1 MVTTVTLNPALDYV
15 LHLTEFVPGAVNR
28 AATAS
33 VQAGGKGVNV
43 STVLHTLGEET
54 CALGFAAGFT
64 GQEVE
69 RQLREQGVP
78 TKFLHLEAGMS
89 RINVKLKA
97 GAESEVNGP
106 GPAVPPAAVEE
117 LLRQLEALPAGET
130 LVLAGS
136 IPPPLP
142 RTLYGQI
149 LARLANHNI
158 TTVVDAEGALLAQTL
173 AYHPFLVK
181 PNRAELA
188 ALLGRAMDSEAAIEY
203 GAAQLQRQGARNV
216 LVSLAGDGALLL
228 DETKQFRRL
237 AAPRG
242 TVRNSVGAG
251 DSMVAG
257 FLAGWRRTQD
267 YAQALR
273 LGVAAGSTTAFSE
286 GLAGCEA
293 IEQLC
298 AKL

>member
-15 LHLTEFVPGAVNR
+15 LHLPAFVPGAVNR
-28 AATAS
+28 AADAC
-33 VQAGGKGVNV
+33 VQAGGKGINV
-43 STVLHTLGEET
+43 SAVLHALGEET
-54 CALGFAAGFT
+54 RALGFTAGFT
-64 GQEVE
+64 GQEIE

-78 TKFLHLEAGMS
+78 AQFLHLKTGMS

-106 GPAVPPAAVEE
+106 GPAVPPAAVEQ
-117 LLRQLEALPAGET
+117 LLRQLEALPDGET

-142 RTLYGQI
+142 QTLYGQI
-149 LARLANHNI
+149 LARLAGRQI
-158 TTVVDAEGALLAQTL
+158 DAVVDAEGALLAQTL

-188 ALLGRAMDSEAAIEY
+188 AFLGRAVDSEAALED

-228 DETKQFRRL
+228 DETKQYRRL

-242 TVRNSVGAG
+242 KVCNSVGAG

-257 FLAGWRRTQD
+257 FLAGWRRTGD

-273 LGVAAGSTTAFSE
+273 LGVATGSATAFSE
-286 GLAGCEA
+286 GLAGRGA
-293 IEQLC
+293 IEQVF

>member
-15 LHLTEFVPGAVNR
+15 LHLPQFVPGAVNR
-28 AATAS
+28 AAAAD

-43 STVLHTLGEET
+43 SAVLHRLGEET
-54 CALGFAAGFT
+54 RALGFAAGFT
-64 GQEVE
+64 GREIE
-69 RQLREQGVP
+69 RLLREQGVP
-78 TKFLHLEAGMS
+78 TQFIHLETGMS

-106 GPAVPPAAVEE
+106 GPAVPPAAVEQ
-117 LLRQLEALPAGET
+117 LLRLLDALPEGEA

-136 IPPPLP
+136 IPPSLP
-142 RTLYGQI
+142 QMLYGQI
-149 LARLANHNI
+149 LARLVDRKIDA
-158 TTVVDAEGALLAQTL
+158 VVDAEGPLLAQAL
-173 AYHPFLVK
+173 AHRPFLVK

-188 ALLGRAMDSEAAIEY
+188 AFLGRAVDSEAVLQE
-203 GAAQLQRQGARNV
+203 GAAQLQRRGARNV
-216 LVSLAGDGALLL
+216 LVSLAADGALLL
-228 DETKQFRRL
+228 DEARQCRRL

-257 FLAGWRRTQD
+257 FLAGWRRTRD
-267 YAQALR
+267 PAQALR
-273 LGVAAGSTTAFSE
+273 LGVAAGSATAFSE
-286 GLAGCEA
+286 GLATREA
-293 IEQLC
+293 IEQVF